1 MEINVSPSAAA
12 TEIEFF
18 FDIAS
23 TYSYL
28 ASTQIDALGERVG
41 VAVRWRPM
49 LLGGV
54 IKANDNRVPI
64 EVPAKARYMLHDL
77 RDWADLYGIEL
88 RFPQHFPPNTI
99 PIQRV
104 LSALSDADAR
114 VLAKALFTAYWT
126 QNQNLSDL
134 AVLAHVIHA
143 AGFPSVELLA
153 RAQDQD
159 IKDRLR
165 ATTDEAVARGAFG
178 APTFFVGDRMF
189 WGNDRLP
196 LLERY
201 LVALNGAAI
210 GI

>member
-1 MEINVSPSAAA
+1 M
-12 TEIEFF
+12 EIEFF

-23 TYSYL
+23 TYSFL
-28 ASTQIDALGERVG
+28 ASTQIDALGERLG
-41 VAVRWRPM
+41 VPIRWRPM

-54 IKANDNRVPI
+54 IKATGNRTPI
-64 EVPAKARYMLHDL
+64 EVPAKARYMLQDL
-77 RDWADLYGIEL
+77 GDWASLYGIEL
-88 RFPQHFPPNTI
+88 RFPSHFPPNSI

-104 LSALSDADAR
+104 LTAVPEAEVR
-114 VLAKALFTAYWT
+114 GLAKALFTAYWT

-143 AGFPSVELLA
+143 ADFPSVELLA

-178 APTFFVGDRMF
+178 APTFFVGSRMF

-201 LVALNGAAI
+201 ILAAKA
-210 GI
+210 G

>member
-1 MEINVSPSAAA
+1 MERSGPL
-12 TEIEFF
+12 EIEFF

-41 VAVRWRPM
+41 VPVRWRPM

-54 IKANDNRVPI
+54 IKATNNRAPI
-64 EVPAKARYMLHDL
+64 EIPAKARYMLTDL
-77 RDWADLYGIEL
+77 HDWAQLYGIPL
-88 RFPQHFPPNTI
+88 RFPTHFPPNSL

-104 LSALSDADAR
+104 LCAVTDADVR
-114 VLAKALFTAYWT
+114 VLAKALFDAYWT
-126 QNQNLSDL
+126 QQQNVSDP

-159 IKDRLR
+159 TKDKLR
-165 ATTDEAVARGAFG
+165 AATDEAVARGAFG

-201 LVALNGAAI
+201 LASRSS
-210 GI
+210 

>member
-1 MEINVSPSAAA
+1 MTAAM
-12 TEIEFF
+12 TQPLQIEFF

-41 VAVRWRPM
+41 VPVRWRPM

-54 IKANDNRVPI
+54 LKATHNRAPI
-64 EVPAKARYMLHDL
+64 EVPAKARYMLTDL
-77 RDWADLYGIEL
+77 HDWAQLYGIEL
-88 RFPQHFPPNTI
+88 RFPTQFPPNAL

-104 LSALSDADAR
+104 LSAVAEADVA
-114 VLAKALFTAYWT
+114 VLAKVLFNAYWT
-126 QNQNLSDL
+126 QQQNLSDL

-159 IKDRLR
+159 TKDRLR
-165 ATTDEAVARGAFG
+165 ATTDEAVTRGAFG

-201 LVALNGAAI
+201 LLSRDSRAA
-210 GI
+210 

>member
-1 MEINVSPSAAA
+1 MENSEQRSVASGHQ
-12 TEIEFF
+12 IEFF

-28 ASTQIDALGERVG
+28 AATQIDALGERVG
-41 VAVRWRPM
+41 VPVRWRPM

-54 IKANDNRVPI
+54 LKATNNRAPI
-64 EVPAKARYMLHDL
+64 EVAAKARYMLTDL
-77 RDWADLYGIEL
+77 HDWADLYGVPM
-88 RFPQHFPPNTI
+88 RFPTQFPPNSI

-104 LSALSDADAR
+104 LSAVTEADVR
-114 VLAKALFTAYWT
+114 VLGKALFDAYWT
-126 QNQNLSDL
+126 QQQNLSDL
-134 AVLAHVIHA
+134 AVLAHVIHV

-153 RAQDQD
+153 RAQDQE
-159 IKDRLR
+159 IKDKLR

-201 LVALNGAAI
+201 VASLGQLE
-210 GI
+210 